1 MAIEKFI
8 TPFIESQFPQFYRD
22 EGPNFIAF
30 VKAYYEWMESSYYV
44 NNDDGTILTTEEYDA
59 LGPDLQLNYT
69 KNNQPI
75 NLARKLPETLDI
87 DATEEEFIR
96 YFKANYIS
104 TLPYNII
111 ADKRLLI
118 KHILELYRSK
128 GTKRAYEL
136 LFRLLFNEDI
146 EIYVPNEHIMKSSE
160 AEWYKPQYIEVS
172 DSEFLENLIGKQ
184 IISADGIGIVETYY
198 QKLVNNKVINVL
210 ELSSIIGRF
219 KIHEK
224 LYCDDLYVK
233 KLYQNENGDIINQTE
248 YDSLQSF
255 EDLQAL
261 TPDDPINPAIV
272 APQEHYKLLF
282 VDKIDSKQYF
292 ELPYEKQ
299 INYQLALDEETAPVV
314 FGSLSTIS
322 IINGGFDFKVG
333 DLLPVSGS
341 GTGGVARVVATR
353 AETGKVAFKLLD
365 GGYGFTV
372 DADVTVTGA
381 LFTVDI
387 DVKTVDTT
395 EYKADKMYLPVFG
408 SGASFKIGGIT
419 NKQLYRVNTDKI
431 AQVEPATNELDSD
444 AYGFAIHYGVN
455 DADGVL
461 MDTYNTAFDGADYN
475 YITSSSN
482 SITMSVTQ
490 FIGNVAFGDVLSNS
504 SLGIANLYVYNS
516 DLTNIQITGKT
527 SDLQNLK
534 AAFDTNWTPEVQ
546 LRQAGILLNNGKS
559 GEANAIVIVKNLM
572 PQKQIHSSAF
582 IFEMPVGE
590 STIISQ
596 TNRGIEVV
604 VDASSDII
612 TVQKEGVDVIT
623 KQMNKG
629 YFVPTARDYDGAII
643 EPNYITLFNTDD
655 PLIQEINTTIENY
668 DEYWFNGSSA
678 VHTTGNYINIPNA
691 SSKYSVG
698 DSVRYKSTLG
708 AAITSADYGL
718 VNNHIYY
725 VSFAN
730 STAIAISA
738 TLGGANIDLIA
749 VGSNDRF
756 HSFRNETIN
765 SVTPPVKP
773 TVRRTDW
780 LGSFPKP
787 AALEILSNLET
798 PSIKDMLNIE
808 DLIIGKITHL
818 TNINPGSG
826 YSANPVVTIIEK
838 DIYNLRID
846 DGKGGYWGYDAVVSA
861 KAGTA
866 NGVVT
871 AIEVYDSGFGY
882 VPDETV
888 NMNLANNVSSVTGAA
903 IVDLNGVGGGY
914 WRDNKSFVSET
925 SFVQDSDYYQ
935 TFSYEI
941 IAKRM
946 LSTYEKA
953 VKDLIHPSGLKMFGK
968 FKIDDEKIT
977 EESLPTAFRKDHG
990 NFSCD
995 ITNIN
1000 ESQPIT
1006 VDGIKVK
1013 SDRLTI
1019 QYNALYTS
1027 DFDITTCDSGEIFT
1041 SGYFNIDIDLILCDT
1056 KHITADKY
1064 TSYGGTTVDR
1074 QYLRFN
1080 IDTLFTTADNRHMTI
1095 DKLDQLQSKQRD

>member
-8 TPFIESQFPQFYRD
+8 TPFIESQFPQFYRE

-30 VKAYYEWMESSYYV
+30 VKAYYEWMESSYYT
-44 NNDDGTILTTEEYDA
+44 NNDDGTILNEEEYNA
-59 LGPDLQLNYT
+59 LGGDLQLNYT

-87 DATEEEFIR
+87 DATEEQFILH
-96 YFKANYIS
+96 FKNNYIS
-104 TLPYNII
+104 SLPYNII

-136 LFRLLFNEDI
+136 LFRMLFNEDI
-146 EIYVPNEHIMKSSE
+146 DIYIPNEHIMKSSE
-160 AEWYKPQYIEVS
+160 ADWFKPQYIEIS
-172 DSEFLENLIGKQ
+172 DSEFLEDLIGKQ
-184 IISADGIGIVETYY
+184 ITSADGIGVVETYY

-224 LYCDDLYVK
+224 VYCDDLYVK
-233 KLYQNENGDIINQTE
+233 KLYQNENGDIINQKE
-248 YDSLQSF
+248 YDTLQSF
-255 EDLQAL
+255 NDLQAL
-261 TPDDPINPAIV
+261 TPDDPIDPHIV

-282 VDKIDSKQYF
+282 VDKIDSKKYL
-292 ELPYEKQ
+292 ELPYDKK
-299 INYQLALDEETAPVV
+299 IDYQLAINEDTAPII

-341 GTGGVARVVATR
+341 GTGGIARVAATR
-353 AETGKVAFKLLD
+353 AESGKVAFKLLD

-387 DVKTVDTT
+387 DVKKVDTT
-395 EYKADKMYLPVFG
+395 EYTADKMYLPVFG

-431 AQVEPATNELDSD
+431 SQVEPATNELDSD
-444 AYGFAIHYGVN
+444 ALGFTIHYGVN
-455 DADGVL
+455 DVNGIL
-461 MDTYNTAFDGADYN
+461 MATYNEAFDGSDYN
-475 YITSSSN
+475 YITSSAN

-490 FIGNVAFGDVLSNS
+490 YFGNVAFGDVLSNS
-504 SLGIANLYVYNS
+504 ALGIANLYVYNS
-516 DLTNIQITGKT
+516 DLSNIQITGKA
-527 SDLQNLK
+527 SDLANLK
-534 AAFDTNWTPEVQ
+534 TAFDTTWTPEVQ
-546 LRQAGILLNNGKS
+546 MGQLGIQLTNRKT
-559 GEANAIVIVKNLM
+559 GEANAIVIVKNLI

-582 IFEMPVGE
+582 IYEMPVGE
-590 STIISQ
+590 STIISHI
-596 TNRGIEVV
+596 NR
-604 VDASSDII
+604 
-612 TVQKEGVDVIT
+612 
-623 KQMNKG
+623 G

-643 EPNYITLFNTDD
+643 EPNYITLFNAYD

-668 DEYWFNGSSA
+668 DEYWFNGSTD
-678 VHTTGNYINIPNA
+678 VHTSGNYINIPYA
-691 SSKYSVG
+691 SSKYTVG

-725 VSFAN
+725 VSFTN
-730 STAIAISA
+730 STAVAISS
-738 TLGGANIDLIA
+738 THGGANIDLTA

-756 HSFRNETIN
+756 HSLRNETRNIA
-765 SVTPPVKP
+765 SPIKP
-773 TVRRTDW
+773 TVRNTSW
-780 LGSFPKP
+780 YTSFPKP
-787 AALEILSNLET
+787 DSLHIISNLET
-798 PSIKDMLNIE
+798 PSIKNMLTIE
-808 DLIIGKITHL
+808 DYIIGKITHL

-826 YSANPVVTIIEK
+826 YSANPLVTVIEK

-846 DGKGGYWGYDAVVSA
+846 DGKGGFWGYDAVVSA

-871 AIEVYDSGFGY
+871 AIEVHDSGFGY

-888 NMNLANNVSSVTGAA
+888 NMNLANNFSSVTGAA
-903 IVDLNGVGGGY
+903 IVDLNGVGAGY
-914 WRDNKSFVSET
+914 WRDHKSFVSET
-925 SFVQDSDYYQ
+925 SYVQDSDYYQ

-953 VKDLIHPSGLKMFGK
+953 VKDLIHPSGIKLFGK

-977 EESLPTAFRKDHG
+977 EESTPKIFNTDYG

-1000 ESQPIT
+1000 ESQPIN
-1006 VDGIKVK
+1006 VDSVKIK

-1019 QYNALYTS
+1019 QYNAFYSIDTI
-1027 DFDITTCDSGEIFT
+1027 ITTSDSGEALE
-1041 SGYFNIDIDLILCDT
+1041 SGYFTSDIDSILSDT
-1056 KHITADKY
+1056 KYIKADKY
-1064 TSYGGTTVDR
+1064 ISYNGLTVDR
-1074 QYLRFN
+1074 HYLRYT
-1080 IDTLFTTADNRHMTI
+1080 IDTTFNTIDNRHMTI
-1095 DKLDQLQSKQRD
+1095 DKLDQLQFKQRD